1 MLMIFIHLVKFGKI
15 ECRWTSHSHSCNA
28 HLAIWILFINILLI
42 TDGFCEYSATQR
54 HNSWLKLSQVL
65 FYSRYHAAESDETKR
80 KNRTVTTRKRWR
92 TVSMLMLMREHV
104 ATCFISRFFFI
115 FDHFYKC
122 DFRIKCVITT
132 EFHAGRLERLDQL
145 SIRFSRVSRHP
156 GLVLRFRIIFLSCA
170 VRNTS
175 VETLFFFFSPT
186 CVVKFQFDAFY

>member
-15 ECRWTSHSHSCNA
+15 ECRWTSHSHSFNA

-80 KNRTVTTRKRWR
+80 KNRTVTTRKLLTDGFDADAR
-92 TVSMLMLMREHV
+92 TCCNLFYF
-104 ATCFISRFFFI
+104 TFFFI